1 MFIQL
6 TTRYQGNPLIWY
18 NMDKVLSLHIKND
31 NGLIYTLIQNN
42 DGGSHGVLET
52 PEQIMKL
59 IKQAK

>member
-1 MFIQL
+1 
-6 TTRYQGNPLIWY
+6 
-18 NMDKVLSLHIKND
+18 MDKVLSLHIKND